1 MIINPTRCQFA
12 SVAVVA
18 LFSSGLEAQQMLVLE
33 EIIVTAQKRVESLQ
47 EVPIS
52 ISAIAGDKLREA
64 GIVDMKEISAYVP
77 NFSMN
82 ETGISNAITIRGI
95 SSGIN
100 QGFEQSV
107 GVYVDGVYYGRGQL
121 ARAHCSTC
129 SASRLPE
136 DPNRLYSARTASPA
150 PSA

>member
-1 MIINPTRCQFA
+1 MPTIPTRCELA
-12 SVAVVA
+12 PVALIA
-18 LFSSGLEAQQMLVLE
+18 LFSSSLAAQQTPILE

-47 EVPIS
+47 DVPIS

-107 GVYVDGVYYGRGQL
+107 GVYVDGIYYGRGQL
-121 ARAHCSTC
+121 ARAPLFDMQ
-129 SASRLPE
+129 RIE
-136 DPNRLYSARTASPA
+136 VARGPQ
-150 PSA
+150 PIFIR